1 MIEKIFMK
9 KVVRLTESDLEKII
23 RRVISEQESKTSE
36 LNLPDYGKFFQI
48 GKYEDVDG
56 SIKNAIQKDKTKVL
70 EFIKGLDLSSFI
82 AQINASES
90 LITNPKGFE
99 TRGSLALARAQTVAK
114 ILQEVYSDLIGDG
127 ILSVKVPS
135 LEEVGKGTTPYK
147 KEEFVRFCGV
157 NKEKMNTSE
166 CQNFLDPYN
175 KEQFVSLTIKGSG
188 VKSIPCGD
196 PIEIRGQKMP
206 APDFKFMYQ
215 EPLTLPTGI
224 TSLEFNAFTIP
235 DRPIFIFANG
245 TPIIPPYFVRE
256 TASLDRAFEF
266 KYYAGLAI
274 LKFMYPESEAFQGV
288 ETMDLT
294 EPNNVVGSFWSSRL
308 TNDGFINNFVN
319 LAKSYGG
326 VKNSDISGIIDRS
339 LTRKQVQGK
348 MVTRYSFKENDSE
361 TNQILTSIL
370 QNAPKVMLRDSLP
383 VRVTK
388 EMGNKVTVGA
398 YAPLD
403 KTVFAI
409 KAACKTS

>member
-1 MIEKIFMK
+1 MK
-9 KVVRLTESDLEKII
+9 KVVRLTESDLEDII
-23 RRVISEQESKTSE
+23 RRIVSEQATKTSE
-36 LNLPDYGKFFQI
+36 LNLPDYGKYFQI
-48 GKYEDVDG
+48 AKYEDVDG
-56 SIKNAIQKDKTKVL
+56 SIKNAIQKDKSKVV
-70 EFIKGLDLSSFI
+70 EFMKGLDQSSFV
-82 AQINASES
+82 AQINAGES
-90 LITNPKGFE
+90 KITNPKGFE
-99 TRGSLALARAQTVAK
+99 TKGSLALARAQTVAK
-114 ILQEVYSDLIGDG
+114 ILQEVYADLIAERV
-127 ILSVKVPS
+127 LSVKVPS
-135 LEEVGKGTTPYK
+135 LEEVGKGTTEYK
-147 KEEFVRFCGV
+147 KEDFVRFCGV
-157 NKEKMNTSE
+157 NKEKMNTIE
-166 CQNFLDPYN
+166 CQNYLAPYN

-188 VKSIPCGD
+188 IKTIPCGD
-196 PIEIRGQKMP
+196 PIEIRGQKMS

-256 TASLDRAFEF
+256 TASLDRSFEF

-274 LKFMYPESEAFQGV
+274 LKFLHPESEAFQGV

-308 TNDGFINNFVN
+308 TNDGFMNIFVN